1 MENRAE
7 LLVESVISIFIL
19 TMCLIPISSSI
30 NSSIKIDKKIFEK
43 TIFNNN
49 CKNALNEMLAFD
61 YDKIINFEIQK
72 NFLNIKELIEYF
84 DLTEIYYKE
93 IEGNL
98 EVQIRKTGYFLGDKN
113 IYYIKVGEYEEY
125 YIPK

>member
-1 MENRAE
+1 MENKAE

-30 NSSIKIDKKIFEK
+30 NSSIKTDKKIFEK

-49 CKNALNEMLAFD
+49 CKNALNEILAFD
-61 YDKIINFEIQK
+61 YDKIISFEVKK

-84 DLTEIYYKE
+84 NFEKMYYKE
-93 IEGNL
+93 LDGNV
-98 EVQIRKTGYFLGDKN
+98 EVQIRKTNYFSGDKI